1 MGNNEMKITTDC
13 GTVDLDPFTLIC
25 YLVPIHKAHKTL
37 MNPSDNIDSG
47 EIARFS
53 AMAEIWW
60 DRNGEFKALHD
71 INPVRLAY
79 VHDRCAGLDGKM
91 VLDVGCGGG
100 LLAEALAARGGRV
113 TGIDMAEASLAV
125 ARAHLQPSGLAID
138 YRRTTAEAHA
148 EEKPGRYDVVVCMEL
163 LEHVP
168 RPASIIDACARLV
181 RPGGDLFFAT
191 VNRTWLSWLL
201 VIVAAEYV
209 MGIVRKG
216 THEYGKL
223 VRPEELRRWGAESGL
238 KVEDLSGLRY
248 IPFGGRAA
256 LCRSTSMNYLM
267 HFRKDFDG
275 SLEQSPLV

>member
-1 MGNNEMKITTDC
+1 
-13 GTVDLDPFTLIC
+13 
-25 YLVPIHKAHKTL
+25 
-37 MNPSDNIDSG
+37 MNPNDNIDAG

-79 VHDRCAGLDGKM
+79 VCDRAGVDGKQ

-100 LLAEALAARGGRV
+100 LLSEALAACGGRV

-125 ARAHLQPSGLAID
+125 ARVHTQTSGLAID

-148 EEKPGRYDVVVCMEL
+148 EEKPGHYDVVVCMEL

-168 RPASIIDACARLV
+168 RPASVIDACARLV

-191 VNRTWLSWLL
+191 VNRSWLSWLL
-201 VIVAAEYV
+201 VIVAAEYI

-223 VRPEELRRWGAESGL
+223 VRPEELKQWGAAAGVRLEN
-238 KVEDLSGLRY
+238 LSGLRY
-248 IPFGGRAA
+248 IPFGGHAA
-256 LCRSTSMNYLM
+256 LCRSTRMNYLM
-267 HFRKDFDG
+267 HFRR
-275 SLEQSPLV
+275 